1 MKIMM
6 RSLISLYSM
15 ALVCILGLAACA
27 NDDDNVPVSSSEADV
42 YLTLGLKIP
51 GHQSPQTRL
60 SANQE
65 ATIGSLTV
73 LVFKETTG
81 EDGFSEEKFAYI
93 APVSDYSSGEKVTV
107 RLIQSTDAGEKYSIV
122 LLANAGTPVSTP
134 VVGEIKEVTL
144 EKYKFTS
151 EGAWS
156 NAALLPMYGEP
167 EKPALIINKDT
178 KFGTVTLTRSVA
190 RVDVGLNITNTTNG
204 LEEADGL
211 KNELGEVYFMLSGAQ
226 VYNSLDQG
234 YVPSLGIPA
243 DAEINEPVMYG
254 IASSETMLAR
264 RIYLAE
270 VNNTNE
276 KTLTEKCCLVLGG
289 YYGVGNTTKET
300 YYRVDFVN
308 TAGTELNIVRNYR
321 YIVNVQKVSGPG
333 FDNPDD
339 AFKSGPMNIIINVAE
354 WNEDNLTEVEFD
366 GQNYFKSEA
375 KTIIIP
381 FGKGSSRTIAVKSNI
396 PLIEWSFLNQAEW
409 FENLNVDLSEN
420 NIVFTAK
427 TEGPMESNVKLK
439 VRNLTIVFTIK
450 QPAGGYFT
458 PEGVFIPNWNTPDG
472 GSVSVTPEN
481 GGAAPGSG
489 VGSNDWGENSEIKGD
504 DIVL

>member
-1 MKIMM
+1 MM
-6 RSLISLYSM
+6 RNLISLYFM
-15 ALVCILGLAACA
+15 ALICILGLAACA
-27 NDDDNVPVSSSEADV
+27 NDDDNVPVSSSKSDV

-51 GHQSPQTRL
+51 GHQLPQTRL
-60 SANQE
+60 SASQE
-65 ATIGSLTV
+65 TSIGSLTV

-81 EDGFSEEKFAYI
+81 EGGVSEEKFAYI

-107 RLIQSTDAGEKYSIV
+107 KLIQSTDAGEKYSIV
-122 LLANAGTPVSTP
+122 LLANAGIPVSTP
-134 VVGEIKEVTL
+134 VVGEIKKVTL

-151 EGAWS
+151 TGAWS
-156 NAALLPMYGEP
+156 DAALLPMYGEP
-167 EKPALIINKDT
+167 ERRALIINEDT
-178 KFGTVTLTRSVA
+178 NFGTVTLTRSVA

-204 LEEADGL
+204 SEVADGL
-211 KNELGEVYFMLSGAQ
+211 KNELGKTYFRLSDIR
-226 VYNSLDQG
+226 VYNSLNKG
-234 YVPSLGIPA
+234 YVPSLRIPA
-243 DAEINEPVMYG
+243 DAVTNDPVTYG
-254 IASSETMLAR
+254 IESSETMLAR
-264 RIYLAE
+264 RIYLSE
-270 VNNTNE
+270 VNNTD
-276 KTLTEKCCLVLGG
+276 KTTLTEKCCLVLGG
-289 YYGVGNTTKET
+289 YYGVDNTTNKT

-308 TAGTELNIVRNYR
+308 TAGTELNILRNYR
-321 YIVNVQKVSGPG
+321 YIVNVQKVSGHG

-339 AFKSGPMNIIINVAE
+339 AFNSGPMNIVINVAE

-381 FGKGSSRTIAVKSNI
+381 FGKGSSRTVAVKSNI
-396 PLIEWSFLNQAEW
+396 PLTEWSFLNQAEW
-409 FENLNVDLSEN
+409 SEKLDVNLSEN

-427 TEGPMESNVKLK
+427 TEGPMESIVKLK

-489 VGSNDWGENSEIKGD
+489 TRSNDCGEKSEINGG

>member
-1 MKIMM
+1 MKIIM
-6 RSLISLYSM
+6 RNLVSLYSM
-15 ALVCILGLAACA
+15 ALICLFGLAACA
-27 NDDDNVPVSSSEADV
+27 NDDDDVPVSGGETDV
-42 YLTLGLKIP
+42 YLTLNLKIP
-51 GHQSPQTRL
+51 RQQSPQTRL
-60 SANQE
+60 AVTEESS
-65 ATIGSLTV
+65 IGTLTV
-73 LVFKETTG
+73 LVFKEETTEG
-81 EDGFSEEKFAYI
+81 GPSEEKFAYI
-93 APVSDYSSGEKVTV
+93 APASGYSTGEQATV
-107 RLIQSTDAGEKYSIV
+107 KLIPSTDAGEKYSIV
-122 LLANAGTPVSTP
+122 LLANAGVPTSSP
-134 VVGEIKEVTL
+134 VVGETKMETL
-144 EKYKFTS
+144 KKYEFTS
-151 EGAWS
+151 VGVWS
-156 NAALLPMYGEP
+156 SGVLLPMYGEP
-167 EKPALIINKDT
+167 EKSALIVDENT
-178 KFGTVTLTRSVA
+178 KFGTVTLIRSVA
-190 RVDVGLNITNTTNG
+190 RVDVGLNLTTING
-204 LEEADGL
+204 SEEAEEL
-211 KNELGEVYFMLSGAQ
+211 KNELGEVYFKLSGAR
-226 VYNSLDQG
+226 VYNSLDKG
-234 YVPSLGIPA
+234 YVPTLGIPE
-243 DAEINEPVMYG
+243 DAKTNAPVMYS
-254 IASSETMLAR
+254 IESSETMFAR
-264 RIYLAE
+264 RIYLSE
-270 VNNTNE
+270 VNNIDK

-308 TAGTELNIVRNYR
+308 ADGTELNIVRNYR
-321 YIVNVQKVSGPG
+321 YIVNIQKVSGPG

-396 PLIEWSFLNQAEW
+396 PLKEWSFLNQAEW
-409 FENLNVDLSEN
+409 FENLDVDLSEN

-489 VGSNDWGENSEIKGD
+489 IGSNDWGEKTEINGG